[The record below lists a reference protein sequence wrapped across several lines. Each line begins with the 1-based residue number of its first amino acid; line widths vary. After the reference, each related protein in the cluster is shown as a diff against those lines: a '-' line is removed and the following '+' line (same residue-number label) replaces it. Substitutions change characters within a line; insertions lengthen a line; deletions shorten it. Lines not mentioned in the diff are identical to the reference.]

1 MQEYCSFWYLL
12 QSLTSYAWYAIELK
26 IIFEPASN
34 KSITGICIMDFSFS
48 SINSANL
55 FQNGQNFI
63 SFSIMGMMIVFG
75 GLSIISIY
83 IVLLPKIL
91 NLPKMFAAKKE
102 IKKKKKEE
110 EIKSPPAR
118 DSEILLAI
126 TVALHLDQT
135 SSGSFQKITW
145 KRDSAHESAWLTA
158 GRVRSLAVRSHLPDR
173 RS

>member
-1 MQEYCSFWYLL
+1 
-12 QSLTSYAWYAIELK
+12 
-26 IIFEPASN
+26 
-34 KSITGICIMDFSFS
+34 MDFSFS
-48 SINSANL
+48 NIGSANL

-63 SFSIMGMMIVFG
+63 SFSIMGMMIVFT

-91 NLPKMFAAKKE
+91 DLPKMFAAKKE
-102 IKKKKKEE
+102 IQKKKKEE
-110 EIKSPPAR
+110 IKSPAAR
-118 DSEILLAI
+118 DSELLLAI

-145 KRDSAHESAWLTA
+145 KRNNAHESAWLTA
-158 GRVRSLAVRSHLPDR
+158 GRVRNLAIRSHLPDR

>member
-1 MQEYCSFWYLL
+1 
-12 QSLTSYAWYAIELK
+12 
-26 IIFEPASN
+26 
-34 KSITGICIMDFSFS
+34 MDFSLS
-48 SINSANL
+48 NINSANL

-63 SFSIMGMMIVFG
+63 SFSIMGMMIVFV

-102 IKKKKKEE
+102 IKKKGKEE
-110 EIKSPPAR
+110 VEFPSEQ
-118 DSEILLAI
+118 DSELLLAI

-145 KRDSAHESAWLTA
+145 KRSSAHESAWLTA
-158 GRVRSLAVRSHLPDR
+158 GRVRSLAVRSHLPDH

>member
-1 MQEYCSFWYLL
+1 
-12 QSLTSYAWYAIELK
+12 
-26 IIFEPASN
+26 
-34 KSITGICIMDFSFS
+34 MDFSLS
-48 SINSANL
+48 DISSANL

-63 SFSIMGMMIVFG
+63 SFSIMGMLIVFA

-91 NLPKMFAAKKE
+91 NLPKMLAAEKE

-110 EIKSPPAR
+110 IKSLPAQ
-118 DSEILLAI
+118 DSELLLAI

-145 KRDSAHESAWLTA
+145 QRNSAQESAWLTA

>member
-1 MQEYCSFWYLL
+1 
-12 QSLTSYAWYAIELK
+12 
-26 IIFEPASN
+26 
-34 KSITGICIMDFSFS
+34 MDFSLS
-48 SINSANL
+48 NINSANL

-63 SFSIMGMMIVFG
+63 SFSIMGMMIVFV

-91 NLPKMFAAKKE
+91 NLPKMFAAKKK

-110 EIKSPPAR
+110 IKFLSEQ
-118 DSEILLAI
+118 DSELLLAI

-145 KRDSAHESAWLTA
+145 KRDSAQESAWLTA
-158 GRVRSLAVRSHLPDR
+158 GRVRSQAVRSHLPDH

>member
-1 MQEYCSFWYLL
+1 
-12 QSLTSYAWYAIELK
+12 
-26 IIFEPASN
+26 
-34 KSITGICIMDFSFS
+34 MDFSLS
-48 SINSANL
+48 NINSANL
-55 FQNGQNFI
+55 FQNGHNFI
-63 SFSIMGMMIVFG
+63 SFSIMGMLIVFA

-91 NLPKMFAAKKE
+91 GLPGMLAVKKE

-110 EIKSPPAR
+110 VEFIPAE
-118 DSEILLAI
+118 DSELLLAI

-145 KRDSAHESAWLTA
+145 KRNSAHESAWLTA

>member
-1 MQEYCSFWYLL
+1 
-12 QSLTSYAWYAIELK
+12 
-26 IIFEPASN
+26 
-34 KSITGICIMDFSFS
+34 MDFSFN
-48 SINSANL
+48 SISSANL

-63 SFSIMGMMIVFG
+63 SFSIMGMMIVFV

-91 NLPKMFAAKKE
+91 NLPKIFAAKKE
-102 IKKKKKEE
+102 IQKKKKEE
-110 EIKSPPAR
+110 AQSPPAR
-118 DSEILLAI
+118 DSELLLAI
-126 TVALHLDQT
+126 AVALHLDQT

-145 KRDSAHESAWLTA
+145 KRDSTHESAWLTA

>member
-1 MQEYCSFWYLL
+1 
-12 QSLTSYAWYAIELK
+12 
-26 IIFEPASN
+26 
-34 KSITGICIMDFSFS
+34 MDFSLS
-48 SINSANL
+48 NINSANL

-63 SFSIMGMMIVFG
+63 SFSIMGMMIVFA

-110 EIKSPPAR
+110 IKFLPAQ
-118 DSEILLAI
+118 DSELLLAI

-135 SSGSFQKITW
+135 SSSFQKITW
-145 KRDSAHESAWLTA
+145 KRSSDHESAWLTA
-158 GRVRSLAVRSHLPDR
+158 GRVRSLAVRSHLPDH

>member
-1 MQEYCSFWYLL
+1 
-12 QSLTSYAWYAIELK
+12 
-26 IIFEPASN
+26 
-34 KSITGICIMDFSFS
+34 MDFSLS
-48 SINSANL
+48 NISSANL

-63 SFSIMGMMIVFG
+63 SFSIMGMLIVFA

-91 NLPKMFAAKKE
+91 DLPKMFAAKKE
-102 IKKKKKEE
+102 IKKKEKEE
-110 EIKSPPAR
+110 IEFPAAG
-118 DSEILLAI
+118 DSELLLAI

-145 KRDSAHESAWLTA
+145 KRSSAHESAWLTA
-158 GRVRSLAVRSHLPDR
+158 GRVGSLAVRSHLPDH